1 MSNKKKLLFLIP
13 ELDLGGSQK
22 VLSILLRNIS
32 LQDYDVTLCVLT
44 SEGVFYNTIP
54 DEIFKINLKLT
65 RVRYSAFRIYKTI
78 RKRKPDL
85 VFVFDVNHLS
95 LLVALVSWFL
105 PRGIKYVTRES
116 VVLSTFLKNY
126 SGVEWILKRLYIRS
140 FKRFD
145 LVICQSQYMREDL
158 VSRFFVSKAA
168 ITIINNPI
176 EVDKLALIDMIKPDT
191 DLFQLVAV
199 GRIVYVKG
207 FDLLI
212 QAVGLLKNK
221 NIHLTII
228 GEKTPEN
235 PGYKESI
242 MNLVE
247 ELGLQEKILFLG
259 FSANPHNVLVK
270 KDLLVISSR
279 TEAFSNVAIEAN
291 ALGVPVLAFNSPG
304 GMREIIEEGV
314 NGWLVE
320 NGNIELLAKAIDKAM
335 TIKLKRTEIARVTR
349 EKYGIARI
357 MPQYT
362 QAINN
367 VLKM

>member
-1 MSNKKKLLFLIP
+1 MSDKKKLLFLIP

-32 LQDYDVTLCVLT
+32 FQDFDIALCVLT
-44 SEGVFYNTIP
+44 REGVFYNTIP
-54 DEIFKINLKLT
+54 EEVVKINLGLT

-85 VFVFDVNHLS
+85 VFVFDVNHLN
-95 LLVALVSWFL
+95 LLVALVSCFL
-105 PRGIKYVTRES
+105 PRSIKYVTRES

-126 SGVEWILKRLYIRS
+126 PLVERILKRLYVRS

-145 LVICQSQYMREDL
+145 SIICQSQYMREDL
-158 VSRFFVSKAA
+158 ISQFFVSEAS

-176 EVDKLALIDMIKPDT
+176 EVDKLPMNDGTMPDR

-212 QAVGLLKNK
+212 QALGLLKDK

-247 ELGLQEKILFLG
+247 KLNLHQKISFSG
-259 FSANPHNVLVK
+259 FVINPHNDIVK

-291 ALGVPVLAFNSPG
+291 ALGVPVVAFNSPG

-320 NGNIELLAKAIDKAM
+320 NGDVELLAKAIDKAM
-335 TIKLKRTEIARVTR
+335 TIKLNRAEIARVTK
-349 EKYGIARI
+349 EKYGISRI
-357 MPQYT
+357 MPLYT
-362 QAINN
+362 QAINS
-367 VLKM
+367 VLKV